1 MYNLGY
7 LILCMAWQD
16 CYLILPPYPFSL
28 EDPDNMSIDDAWL
41 AWPQLFFT
49 CWLRPIDDRP
59 PKSVKHKL

>member
-28 EDPDNMSIDDAWL
+28 EDPDNMSIDESMTTRGLLGPSYSSHAGCAL
-41 AWPQLFFT
+41 LMT
-49 CWLRPIDDRP
+49 GL
-59 PKSVKHKL
+59 